1 VNLGVVFI
9 IRNVSDRRGE
19 LERAG
24 GLLNLPA
31 QLASDGIELRRG
43 ELLNTGKVPDVSGGM
58 KVAESWRFEI
68 PFSSAAFSSS
78 A

>member
-1 VNLGVVFI
+1 VNLGVVFV

-43 ELLNTGKVPDVSGGM
+43 ELLNTGKVPERLERWTGNQIVDRTLD
-58 KVAESWRFEI
+58 KT
-68 PFSSAAFSSS
+68 
-78 A
+78 